1 MVNAGKVLLMRSR
14 ASSTAAML
22 VLAICLVCHVAEI
35 FDQWDHTIQTGDD
48 TEYTFVVLA
57 LCAGIA
63 YSLKWFVPPI
73 ALRETRSKMPS
84 CLGSLSLLRAETL
97 RSFAVLIPAS
107 PPPSP
112 LRI

>member
-1 MVNAGKVLLMRSR
+1 MRSR

-22 VLAICLVCHVAEI
+22 VLAICLVGHVAEI
-35 FDQWDHTIQTGDD
+35 FDQWDHTLQTGDD

-73 ALRETRSKMPS
+73 DLREIRSRMPS
-84 CLGSLSLLRAETL
+84 CSEFLPLLPAGTSLS
-97 RSFAVLIPAS
+97 FPVLIPAS
-107 PPPSP
+107 PPSSP

>member
-1 MVNAGKVLLMRSR
+1 MRSR
-14 ASSTAAML
+14 ASSAAAM
-22 VLAICLVCHVAEI
+22 VILAICLFCHVAEV
-35 FDQWDHTIQTGDD
+35 FDQWDHTLQTGDD

-73 ALRETRSKMPS
+73 DLRETRSKAASSPAS
-84 CLGSLSLLRAETL
+84 VSLPQAEI
-97 RSFAVLIPAS
+97 FGPCAVLMPAS
-107 PPPSP
+107 PPCSP